1 MGKDKIPFKGMNKPC
16 KQTKLSLQER
26 EKNFRSLAENAN
38 DGILIA
44 TSEGYHVYANKR
56 TAEITGYSVPE
67 LLEINMRD
75 LVHPDEVPKM
85 AERLR
90 KRFAGES
97 VPIHYETTFIREDGK
112 TVPVEITAALTVW
125 QSQTVDLI
133 LIRDITDRKRTER
146 ALQESEE
153 RYRRITEAITDYI
166 YTVRIQNGCPV
177 ETIHSP
183 ACVAVTGYTTEE
195 FLGNPYLWIEMVYE
209 DDRKLVRKLVA
220 DILSGSQVKPL
231 EHRIIRKDGTLR
243 WVRNT
248 SVLYYDD
255 QGKLV
260 SYDGLIQDITERKQM
275 EIALEEER
283 ASFAQ
288 KFEKRTEELSR
299 ANAELARAARMKDE
313 FLAIMSH
320 ELRTPL
326 NVVLG
331 MAEALQDGIYGP
343 LNEKQLKALRR
354 IGESGHHLLAII
366 TDILDLSQIS
376 NGGIELDIG
385 PVAVESVCQAGLRF
399 INQEVQKKR
408 LTLSFEFDSVVTTIR
423 SDGRRL
429 KQALVNLLNNAVK
442 FTPEEG
448 EIGLEVEGDPENRV
462 VRFTVWDTGIGIA
475 KEDMDRLFQ
484 PFIQLDSSLSRK
496 YEGTGLGL
504 ILAYR
509 IVNLL
514 GGSVSVES
522 EVGQG
527 SRFTMLLPWKE

>member
-1 MGKDKIPFKGMNKPC
+1 MGKDKIPFKGMSKPR
-16 KQTKLSLQER
+16 KRAKPSLQER
-26 EKNFRSLAENAN
+26 EKNFRVLAENAN

-44 TSEGYHVYANKR
+44 TSEGNHVYANKR
-56 TAEITGYSVPE
+56 AAEITGYSVPE
-67 LLEINMRD
+67 LFEISMRE
-75 LVHPDEVPKM
+75 LAHPDELPKLS
-85 AERLR
+85 ERLR
-90 KRFAGES
+90 KRLAGKR
-97 VPIHYETTFIREDGK
+97 VPTQYETVIIRKDGQ

-125 QSQTVDLI
+125 QSQTADLV
-133 LIRDITDRKRTER
+133 LIRDIADRKRTEK

-153 RYRRITEAITDYI
+153 RYRRITEAVTDYI

-183 ACVAVTGYTTEE
+183 ACVAVTGYTAEE
-195 FLGNPYLWIEMVYE
+195 FLRNPYLWIEMVYE

-220 DILSGSQVKPL
+220 DILSGFQVKPL
-231 EHRIIRKDGTLR
+231 EHRIIRKDGTLC

-288 KFEKRTEELSR
+288 KFEERTEELSR
-299 ANAELARAARMKDE
+299 ANAELARAARLKDE

-331 MAEALQDGIYGP
+331 MSEALQDGIYGP
-343 LNEKQLKALRR
+343 LNERQLNALRR

-376 NGGIELDIG
+376 TGRIELDIG

-408 LTLSFEFDSVVTTIR
+408 LTLSFEFDRVVTTIR
-423 SDGRRL
+423 TDGRRL
-429 KQALVNLLNNAVK
+429 KQALVNLLDNAVK

-448 EIGLEVEGDPENRV
+448 KIGLEVEGDPENRV

-475 KEDMDRLFQ
+475 KEDMNRLFQ
-484 PFIQLDSSLSRK
+484 PFMQLDSSLSRK

-504 ILAYR
+504 ILVYR
-509 IVNLL
+509 IVDLL
-514 GGSVSVES
+514 GGGVSVES
-522 EVGQG
+522 EVGKG
-527 SRFTMLLPWKE
+527 SRFTILLPWKE